1 VLKPKQ
7 KQAILELT
15 RQDNNS
21 LQEVAKKAGISI
33 STLYRWRKNP
43 EFSSGLEES
52 FRELKEEMESKEA
65 SSTNKQFLVSRVR
78 DYSNLQRNL
87 DSERIILINIMGIIA
102 TINEYRDNYELK
114 DKEMNTKLKDLKKN
128 LIDIERDIN
137 KMRKEVET
145 LAFLLK

>member
-1 VLKPKQ
+1 MLKPKQ

-21 LQEVAKKAGISI
+21 LEEVAKKVGISI

-43 EFSSGLEES
+43 EFSSALEES

-65 SSTNKQFLVSRVR
+65 TSINKQSLVSRVR
-78 DYSNLQRNL
+78 DYYNLQKNL
-87 DSERIILINIMGIIA
+87 DSERIILLNILEII
-102 TINEYRDNYELK
+102 TIINEDADNYEIK
-114 DKEMNTKLKDLKKN
+114 DKEMNTKLKDLNKN

-137 KMRKEVET
+137 KIRKEIET
-145 LAFLLK
+145 LAFLLE

>member
-1 VLKPKQ
+1 MLKPKQ

-21 LQEVAKKAGISI
+21 LQEVVKKVGISI

-43 EFSSGLEES
+43 EFSSALEES

-65 SSTNKQFLVSRVR
+65 SSINKQSIVSRVR
-78 DYSNLQRNL
+78 DYYNLQRNL
-87 DSERIILINIMGIIA
+87 DSERIILLNILEII
-102 TINEYRDNYELK
+102 TIINEYRDNYEIK

-128 LIDIERDIN
+128 LINIEQDIN
-137 KMRKEVET
+137 KIRKEIET
-145 LAFLLK
+145 LASLLE

>member
-21 LQEVAKKAGISI
+21 LQEVVKKVGISI

-43 EFSSGLEES
+43 EFSSALEES

-65 SSTNKQFLVSRVR
+65 SSINKQSIVSRVR
-78 DYSNLQRNL
+78 DYYNLQRNL
-87 DSERIILINIMGIIA
+87 DSERIILLNILEII
-102 TINEYRDNYELK
+102 TIINEYRDNYEIK

-137 KMRKEVET
+137 KMRKEIET
-145 LAFLLK
+145 LAFLLE

>member
-21 LQEVAKKAGISI
+21 LQEVVKKVGISI

-43 EFSSGLEES
+43 EFSSALEES

-65 SSTNKQFLVSRVR
+65 SSINKQSIVSRVR
-78 DYSNLQRNL
+78 DYYNLQRNL
-87 DSERIILINIMGIIA
+87 DSERIILLNILEII
-102 TINEYRDNYELK
+102 TIINEYRDNYEIK

-128 LIDIERDIN
+128 LINIEQDIN
-137 KMRKEVET
+137 KIRKEIET
-145 LAFLLK
+145 LASLLE